1 MSEDDRNKINRNFLK
16 FIENNKSKFGQKII
30 YDNIDLNKQEI
41 SDEAKAILYI
51 IVNKYLK

>member
-1 MSEDDRNKINRNFLK
+1 MSSN
-16 FIENNKSKFGQKII
+16 IENNKSKFGQKII